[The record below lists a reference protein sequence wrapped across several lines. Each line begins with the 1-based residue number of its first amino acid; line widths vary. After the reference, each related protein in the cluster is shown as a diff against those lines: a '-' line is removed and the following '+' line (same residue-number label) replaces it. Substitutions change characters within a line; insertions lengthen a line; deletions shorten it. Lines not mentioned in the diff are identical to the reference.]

1 MTEQPKN
8 IPITKENNYL
18 PSPRLTLNFMLI
30 FVFLVFIF
38 YINNITAL
46 KYFSMLSVAVIA
58 FFSRNK
64 LQWLVVYFIIIDQVG
79 GFFTETAVSATNIG
93 LPALTLFAGVTI
105 GIKDLLLLALVLSIS
120 TGRKF
125 KKITTDHVLI
135 ALIIIFST
143 MVGFLVYEAN
153 YKSVVTFILRGYFIL
168 LLFFVIRENFTAQ
181 QLFSFF
187 HLVSLLLPFIIVD
200 QIFTAVTGTRL
211 LERFLGLNLK
221 VAVNSITMETRSTP
235 YGINTVVFSFLYGLM
250 LLSVHN
256 RNNISIASYSY
267 GAFLVVATVFSV
279 LLSATRGFIFV
290 FAAILIVVS
299 PHLVIRF
306 RNIAITLGIIIVL
319 LNILGSFGLGID
331 YFYRNTIARVMLTV
345 APALSGQGLSQIDTS
360 GRNLEIP
367 IVLETIKGSPL
378 IGYGIST
385 KTLVSLNNNFGGLN
399 SFIMFGILGVILIL
413 FLLLR
418 WVVKLN
424 RELKYIPKTSVH
436 YAMGHVVFAALIG
449 MLLGYITTYD
459 YFTSSTDYDVFRL
472 VIVSALSFFVF
483 EYGRQQQQAVF
494 SNNKFVTK

>member
-1 MTEQPKN
+1 
-8 IPITKENNYL
+8 
-18 PSPRLTLNFMLI
+18 
-30 FVFLVFIF
+30 
-38 YINNITAL
+38 
-46 KYFSMLSVAVIA
+46 
-58 FFSRNK
+58 
-64 LQWLVVYFIIIDQVG
+64 
-79 GFFTETAVSATNIG
+79 
-93 LPALTLFAGVTI
+93 
-105 GIKDLLLLALVLSIS
+105 
-120 TGRKF
+120 
-125 KKITTDHVLI
+125 
-135 ALIIIFST
+135 
-143 MVGFLVYEAN
+143 
-153 YKSVVTFILRGYFIL
+153 
-168 LLFFVIRENFTAQ
+168 
-181 QLFSFF
+181 
-187 HLVSLLLPFIIVD
+187 
-200 QIFTAVTGTRL
+200 
-211 LERFLGLNLK
+211 
-221 VAVNSITMETRSTP
+221 METRSTP